1 MFERFTERARE
12 VVVLAQDEA
21 RALQHDAIDT
31 EHLLLGLLREEEGLA
46 ARVLDAMEITI
57 EEVSGQV
64 VAIVGRGPRVV
75 TGQIAFASQGK
86 AVFEDAL
93 REALLLDHDYIGTE
107 HILLGLVRQNESV
120 ASRVLLDFDADAQKI
135 RGQIVRMLSGPARR
149 AGSTARRRTATTGS
163 SLFTP
168 GSERVLWLAEEE
180 ARALNHVAIGTEHF
194 LLGLLLEAEGL
205 PARLLGA
212 LAITAK
218 EVRASVID
226 LVGEGDEVAIGR
238 LDFTPQAERV
248 LGIALREA
256 RDQEG
261 SIATEH
267 ILLGLLRVDDGL
279 AARVLRE
286 YRR

>member
-1 MFERFTERARE
+1 MVRWSPSSA
-12 VVVLAQDEA
+12 EA
-21 RALQHDAIDT
+21 
-31 EHLLLGLLREEEGLA
+31 LG
-46 ARVLDAMEITI
+46 
-57 EEVSGQV
+57 
-64 VAIVGRGPRVV
+64 VV
-75 TGQIAFASQGK
+75 TGQIAFAPQGK

-149 AGSTARRRTATTGS
+149 AGSTARHRTATTGS

-205 PARLLGA
+205 AARLLGA

>member
-12 VVVLAQDEA
+12 VVVFAQDEA

-57 EEVSGQV
+57 EEVRGQV

-75 TGQIAFASQGK
+75 TGQIAFAPQGK

-149 AGSTARRRTATTGS
+149 AGSTARHRTATTGS

-205 PARLLGA
+205 AARLLGA

-238 LDFTPQAERV
+238 LDFTPQADGCSGSRSAKRAIKKDRSQPSTSCS
-248 LGIALREA
+248 GSCAWTTGSP
-256 RDQEG
+256 QE
-261 SIATEH
+261 SS
-267 ILLGLLRVDDGL
+267 V
-279 AARVLRE
+279 E